1 MRGGGG
7 GEGFPKN
14 QYVGGNCLK
23 RGAGAWTVSRF
34 RWGDTLM
41 PNAHYDSLFVEQ
53 AFAPAYKDWVKVGR
67 AKGKFDI
74 FYFLFYFKVI
84 H

>member
-7 GEGFPKN
+7 GGPKKPMYRGKLPN
-14 QYVGGNCLK
+14 KKGG
-23 RGAGAWTVSRF
+23 GAWTVSRF

-67 AKGKFDI
+67 AEGIFDI
-74 FYFLFYFKVI
+74 FYFLCYFKVI

>member
-7 GEGFPKN
+7 VPKN
-14 QYVGGNCLK
+14 QCIGGNCLIR
-23 RGAGAWTVSRF
+23 RGGGGAWTVSRF

-67 AKGKFDI
+67 AEGIFDI
-74 FYFLFYFKVI
+74 FYFLCYFKVI

>member
-7 GEGFPKN
+7 VPKN
-14 QYVGGNCLK
+14 QCIGGNCLIR
-23 RGAGAWTVSRF
+23 RGGGAWTVSRF

-67 AKGKFDI
+67 AEGIFDI
-74 FYFLFYFKVI
+74 FYFLCYFKVI

>member
-1 MRGGGG
+1 MYRGKLPNKKGG
-7 GEGFPKN
+7 
-14 QYVGGNCLK
+14 
-23 RGAGAWTVSRF
+23 GAWTVSRF

-53 AFAPAYKDWVKVGR
+53 AFAVAYKDWVKVGR
-67 AKGKFDI
+67 AEGIFDI
-74 FYFLFYFKVI
+74 FYFLCYFKVI